1 MSNLTRILCLVLVGS
16 IVHLGLLITDTR
28 ASNPRPDSSRVVVV
42 HATSDDLSELPSDLR
57 PEARTLP
64 KPSSEFFGEL
74 EALDDPELAQ
84 QTAGDLTG
92 GELLVSLIF
101 IILFLPLGLILLI
114 IFAVDD
120 DDEIDF

>member
-1 MSNLTRILCLVLVGS
+1 MSNLARILCLVLIGS

-28 ASNPRPDSSRVVVV
+28 ASTPRADSPRVVIV
-42 HATSDDLSELPSDLR
+42 HATSNDLSELPSDLR

-64 KPSSEFFGEL
+64 KPSGEFFGEL
-74 EALDDPELAQ
+74 EALDDPDLAQ

-120 DDEIDF
+120 DDDIDL